1 MITTVD
7 GDAVHALREG
17 SIDVLGHQV
26 NLDGVMGAGIAR
38 QIARAWP
45 AIVPAYRHALA
56 TQALT
61 LGRMQTFEVAPG
73 RWIANLAGQQ
83 HPRRRGRAT
92 DYPALQAALIT
103 YADWT
108 HAHQLRAGLPYGLGC
123 GLAGGDWATVSALIA
138 TAFHASSVTLF
149 RWAR

>member
-1 MITTVD
+1 MITIVD
-7 GDAVHALREG
+7 GDAVQALREG

-26 NLDGVMGAGIAR
+26 NLDGAMGAGIAR

-45 AIVPAYRHALA
+45 AVVPAYHHALA
-56 TQALT
+56 THALT

-73 RWIANLAGQQ
+73 RWIAHLAGQL
-83 HPRRRGRAT
+83 HPQRAGIAT
-92 DYPALQAALIT
+92 DYPALQTALIT
-103 YADWT
+103 YADWA
-108 HAHQLRAGLPYGLGC
+108 HAHQWRAGLPYGIGC
-123 GLAGGDWATVSALIA
+123 GLAGGDWAIVSTLIA

>member
-1 MITTVD
+1 MITIVD
-7 GDAVHALREG
+7 GDAVQALREG

-26 NLDGVMGAGIAR
+26 NLDGAMGAGIAR

-45 AIVPAYRHALA
+45 AVVPAYHHALA
-56 TQALT
+56 THALT

-73 RWIANLAGQQ
+73 RWIAHLAGQQ
-83 HPRRRGRAT
+83 HPQRWGRAT
-92 DYPALQAALIT
+92 DYPALQAALIA

-108 HAHQLRAGLPYGLGC
+108 STQQLRPGLPYGIGC
-123 GLAGGDWATVSALIA
+123 GLAGGDWETVYALIT

>member
-7 GDAVHALREG
+7 GDAVQALREG
-17 SIDVLGHQV
+17 SIDILGHQV

-38 QIARAWP
+38 QIARTWP

-83 HPRRRGRAT
+83 HPQRAGIAT
-92 DYPALQAALIT
+92 DYPALHAALIT
-103 YADWT
+103 YADWA
-108 HAHQLRAGLPYGLGC
+108 HAHQLRAGLPYGIGC

-149 RWAR
+149 RWIR